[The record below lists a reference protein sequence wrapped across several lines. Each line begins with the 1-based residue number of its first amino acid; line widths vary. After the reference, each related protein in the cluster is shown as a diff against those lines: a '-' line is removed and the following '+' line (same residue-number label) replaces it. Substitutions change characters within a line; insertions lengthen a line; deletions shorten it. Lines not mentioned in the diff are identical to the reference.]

1 MFRRQFRHFV
11 VTTKTTQPRP
21 QVFSVN
27 GSITCNRMHFWR
39 HFDVIGS
46 ISQFGQQQLVMV
58 SYTCGFDQSE
68 TGKYFE
74 WIIMNNFIY
83 RFIHFFALFKFSAP
97 STIHALNPFHS
108 IPLLFTGSFAVIYG
122 RGSFAVYFGDHL
134 RSGIIWEHGEVVP
147 TVIIFDPFE
156 GRPHSSSVCTNGV
169 CLRENQTNECL
180 KPAFF

>member
-108 IPLLFTGSFAVIYG
+108 IPLLFTGSFAVDNCG
-122 RGSFAVYFGDHL
+122 HL
-134 RSGIIWEHGEVVP
+134 RSGIICGRGSFGNIERLFLPSLFLTPSTADP
-147 TVIIFDPFE
+147 TLPVY
-156 GRPHSSSVCTNGV
+156 V
-169 CLRENQTNECL
+169 QTECL

>member
-11 VTTKTTQPRP
+11 VTTKTTQLRP

-83 RFIHFFALFKFSAP
+83 RFLHLFALFKFSAP

-108 IPLLFTGSFAVIYG
+108 IPLLFTGSFAVDNCGHLRSRIICG
-122 RGSFAVYFGDHL
+122 LFWGSFAVGDHL
-134 RSGIIWEHGEVVP
+134 GTSRGCSYRHHFWP
-147 TVIIFDPFE
+147 
-156 GRPHSSSVCTNGV
+156 
-169 CLRENQTNECL
+169 LRRQTPLFQCMYKRRL
-180 KPAFF
+180 S